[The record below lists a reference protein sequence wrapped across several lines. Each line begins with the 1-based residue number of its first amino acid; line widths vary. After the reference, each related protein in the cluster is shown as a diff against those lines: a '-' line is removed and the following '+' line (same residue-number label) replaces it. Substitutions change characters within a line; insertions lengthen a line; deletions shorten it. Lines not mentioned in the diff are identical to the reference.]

1 MSKSK
6 KKSVTLT
13 NHSKKRANQRA
24 GITKNQLNM
33 MATRALKDGIKHSE
47 ATNELKSWMDAEYFK
62 YETANNCRFYANKLY
77 IFHNT
82 ILITVLDAPLYYEQN
97 LRNYV
102 ANIKIYIAYKRNRIK
117 HKSNFNEL
125 SKTLLNEVMDE
136 IAIAVRDYLNKSLI
150 NKDTFRYTYSHINYG
165 GFQVVIKYTNMTT
178 NDKEKYIPEIN
189 KYIKDT
195 FGLDTAYK
203 KQPKL
208 DYLMGV

>member
-1 MSKSK
+1 
-6 KKSVTLT
+6 
-13 NHSKKRANQRA
+13 
-24 GITKNQLNM
+24 
-33 MATRALKDGIKHSE
+33 
-47 ATNELKSWMDAEYFK
+47 
-62 YETANNCRFYANKLY
+62 
-77 IFHNT
+77 
-82 ILITVLDAPLYYEQN
+82 
-97 LRNYV
+97 
-102 ANIKIYIAYKRNRIK
+102 
-117 HKSNFNEL
+117 
-125 SKTLLNEVMDE
+125 MDE